1 MSATRIYKKILEYN
15 EDSQEWNF
23 NLFWD
28 LMSMEGVSYWTGEGD
43 SDFSIHINNGKY
55 LRFVN
60 FDQTG
65 TSTDNARRIY
75 VGLGDAAE
83 TEILIYENKDSQY
96 DPRNRE
102 YCIVHTTEGDW
113 SFQVGIG
120 NDTKEDL
127 SDVSP
132 IFAVVN
138 AIDPLTNDETWGIY
152 VPYQHGGYANAYRN
166 AATKYFVTDETD
178 IAIANLDGAT
188 NRALKAIMND
198 EMGAPFLVPMAAIG
212 SRFVSKYSYTMLMGY
227 RNENGA
233 VTAGGKRLFWVNNIA
248 LPNT

>member
-15 EDSQEWNF
+15 EYSQVWNF

-28 LMSMEGVSYWTGEGD
+28 LTSMEGVSYWTGEGD

-60 FDQTG
+60 FNQTG

-132 IFAVVN
+132 IFAVVK

-152 VPYQHGGYANAYRN
+152 VPNAHGGNANAYRN
-166 AATKYFVTDETD
+166 AATRYFFTDDTD
-178 IAIANLDGAT
+178 STIENKDGAT
-188 NRALKAIMND
+188 NRAF
-198 EMGAPFLVPMAAIG
+198 MGLSTANTSTAVLAPMAAVG
-212 SRFVSKYSYTMLMGY
+212 SKYVSKYSYIMLMGY
-227 RNENGA
+227 RNENGPS
-233 VTAGGKRLFWVNNIA
+233 TAGGKSIYWAVNVA